1 MIYTSSSENLRRFEE
16 ESNFKDNLRKKGII
30 PILKD
35 KKIYIYQVKPRE
47 NAIIK
52 LFNELDE
59 NLFDIYTEVC
69 RNDRELKIDLC
80 RTRYI
85 PYYRNLLRVRATTKE
100 EILENFHLNNE
111 KNINSF
117 LNSHAK
123 EIEMH
128 IPVDDKTYTKAYRK
142 ETIDEVI
149 ERLVDGEYYVTLTFK
164 RPSKLSEI
172 VRDMYGTEYIDLDDI
187 AKYIVEF
194 LYDKKVEFSTGGI
207 LTEGH
212 RYLEKLQFSDKE
224 KSLPEEEK
232 LSIIGNII
240 STFSIKCVM
249 VEDINKMTKYQLRS
263 FFDTES
269 KKIITDFSK
278 HNADILYNSQFSE
291 TTQKIIEYIPKK
303 SKPKSRKLSPIKT
316 TESKN

>member
-1 MIYTSSSENLRRFEE
+1 MIYTSSSENLRRFEK

-69 RNDRELKIDLC
+69 RNDRELKI
-80 RTRYI
+80 
-85 PYYRNLLRVRATTKE
+85 LRVRATTKE

-194 LYDKKVEFSTGGI
+194 LYDEKVEFSTGGI

-224 KSLPEEEK
+224 KSLSEEEK

-278 HNADILYNSQFSE
+278 HNADILYNSPF
-291 TTQKIIEYIPKK
+291 
-303 SKPKSRKLSPIKT
+303 
-316 TESKN
+316 

>member
-1 MIYTSSSENLRRFEE
+1 MIYTSSSENLRRFEK

-69 RNDRELKIDLC
+69 RNDRELKI
-80 RTRYI
+80 
-85 PYYRNLLRVRATTKE
+85 LRVRATTKE

-194 LYDKKVEFSTGGI
+194 LYDEKVEFSTGGI

-224 KSLPEEEK
+224 KSLSEEEK

-278 HNADILYNSQFSE
+278 HNADILYNSPFSE

-316 TESKN
+316 TENKN